1 MEVILKKE
9 LWCSLPIEVLHII
22 LSYSNEV
29 KFRNGKY
36 IDRFNQERDTRFK
49 LLKTVRPPLYGLYT
63 VVLCLF
69 NNIDKIYIYLYYYN
83 SDRTLGQGHK
93 TNDLLCK
100 VQTPLKVETSKYKK
114 DLSGKWW
121 KFVDYSM

>member
-1 MEVILKKE
+1 METILKKE
-9 LWCSLPIEVLHII
+9 LWSTVPVEVLHII

-36 IDRFNQERDTRFK
+36 IDRFNQERDTRFR
-49 LLKTVRPPLYGLYT
+49 LLKTIRQPLYGLHT

-83 SDRTLGQGHK
+83 CDRTLGQGNNK
-93 TNDLLCK
+93 SDLMYK
-100 VQTPLKVETSKYKK
+100 FQSSKKVEINKYKK

-121 KFVDYSM
+121 RFVDYSM

>member
-1 MEVILKKE
+1 METILKKE
-9 LWCSLPIEVLHII
+9 LWSTVPVEVLHII

-83 SDRTLGQGHK
+83 CNRTLGQGNN
-93 TNDLLCK
+93 TSDLMYK
-100 VQTPLKVETSKYKK
+100 FQSSKKVEINKYKK

-121 KFVDYSM
+121 RFVDYSM